1 MSLII
6 VLAILAAAWI
16 LSYWWLN
23 KEAAGKFEIH
33 NPGGA
38 TGSALVV
45 YHPGRGTFHPQV
57 IGGFVEGLV
66 DSGWRVAVA
75 TAGAQAPT
83 DLAGC
88 DLLVLGSPTYWFMPS
103 LPVRRYL
110 RRNGDLGGQPVA
122 TIITGLGAGGRSSA
136 ILREKVCDAHG
147 RLVKSLTLYRM
158 RPNDDDDYADG
169 KQNRALAVEMAKQ
182 AARSLVPREWV
193 GNTWGGL

>member
-1 MSLII
+1 MPFII
-6 VLAILAAAWI
+6 VLAMLAAAWI

-23 KEAAGKFEIH
+23 NEAADEVKIH
-33 NPGGA
+33 NPEGA

-57 IGGFVEGLV
+57 ISGFVEGLV
-66 DSGWRVAVA
+66 ASGWRVEVA
-75 TAGAQAPT
+75 TANAQAPS
-83 DLAGC
+83 DLTGY

-110 RRNGDLGGQPVA
+110 RRTGDLGGQPVA

-147 RLVKSLTLYRM
+147 RLVKSLILYRM

-169 KQNRALAVEMAKQ
+169 RQNRALAIEMAKQ
-182 AARSLVPREWV
+182 AARSLAPMERV
-193 GNTWGGL
+193 GNTWGDL